1 MRHSISSQIVIAC
14 YLLAG
19 SIAAAQS
26 AGEVVR
32 LAKAIDE
39 IMPAGATI
47 EQVADGF
54 GFTEGPIWIHS
65 GYLLFSDIPRNKIMK
80 WTPSG
85 GVSVFR
91 EASGYQ
97 GVVPAGAIFG
107 SNGLTLDKQG
117 RLTICEHGNRR
128 VTRLEKDGKLTVLAD
143 HYEGKRLNSPNDL
156 VYKSDDSLY
165 FTDPPFGLPKMFDDP
180 GR

>member
-1 MRHSISSQIVIAC
+1 MRNSMSPQIVIAF

-19 SIAAAQS
+19 SIGAAQS

-32 LAKAIDE
+32 LSKAIDE
-39 IMPAGATI
+39 IVPADARI
-47 EQVADGF
+47 ERVADGF
-54 GFTEGPIWIHS
+54 GFTEGPLWIHS

-80 WTPSG
+80 WTPKG

-91 EASGYQ
+91 DASGYQ

-143 HYEGKRLNSPNDL
+143 RYEGKRLNSPNDL
-156 VYKSDDSLY
+156 VYKSDGSLY
-165 FTDPPFGLPKMFDDP
+165 FTDPPFGLLKTFE
-180 GR
+180 